1 MEEKESIA
9 KAEESISKVLA
20 HINIALKQI
29 KCERVIEEKDCLC
42 KNWDTLTK
50 ADFQDLM
57 SAGYTPVFCP
67 GYPVPVLLPV
77 VFPSGF

>member
-29 KCERVIEEKDCLC
+29 KCERVIEEKRL
-42 KNWDTLTK
+42 
-50 ADFQDLM
+50 
-57 SAGYTPVFCP
+57 SV
-67 GYPVPVLLPV
+67 
-77 VFPSGF
+77 

>member
-1 MEEKESIA
+1 MEEKGSIA

-42 KNWDTLTK
+42 KI
-50 ADFQDLM
+50 
-57 SAGYTPVFCP
+57 GIR
-67 GYPVPVLLPV
+67 
-77 VFPSGF
+77 